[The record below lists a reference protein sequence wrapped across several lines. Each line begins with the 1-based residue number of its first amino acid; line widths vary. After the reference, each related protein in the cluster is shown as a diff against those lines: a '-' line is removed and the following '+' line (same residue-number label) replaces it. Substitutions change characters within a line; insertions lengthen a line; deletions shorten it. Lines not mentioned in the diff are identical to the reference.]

1 MNEHIDEQL
10 SALMDGELER
20 DQARFLLRRVSA
32 DTALPLRWERYHI
45 ARQALRRHEVVVLR
59 KGFAD
64 AVMAQLETET
74 ALRTRGGGQWLRWG
88 AGGAIAASVA
98 VAALV
103 ATRPAP
109 TQGGAPALAATRTVA
124 SASQPGTTIAA
135 APVAAST
142 APSVAALPDL
152 RPPLLSNV
160 PADASPVSFGG
171 DGGQIV
177 VLDPRL
183 QSYLVRHY
191 QSVGTGGQSGFVP
204 YVLLA
209 TPQRTGE
216 AAQPGTAGAQER

>member
-20 DQARFLLRRVSA
+20 DQTRFVLRRASA
-32 DTALPLRWERYHI
+32 DTALPLRWERYHVT
-45 ARQALRRHEVVVLR
+45 RQVLRRQDVVVLR
-59 KGFAD
+59 HGFAD
-64 AVMAQLETET
+64 TVMARIESE
-74 ALRTRGGGQWLRWG
+74 AAVRPRAGGQWLRGG

-103 ATRPAP
+103 VTRPAP
-109 TQGGAPALAATRTVA
+109 VPGEAPAVAAARPATL
-124 SASQPGTTIAA
+124 PGPTIAA
-135 APVAAST
+135 APAAAST
-142 APSVAALPDL
+142 APAVSALPEV
-152 RPPLLSNV
+152 RPPLLLPNA

-171 DGGQIV
+171 EGGQVV

-191 QSVGTGGQSGFVP
+191 QSVGSGGQAGFVP

-209 TPQRTGE
+209 SPQNSAE
-216 AAQPGTAGAQER
+216 AVQPAAVGAQDR

>member
-20 DQARFLLRRVSA
+20 DQTRFLLRRVSA
-32 DTALPLRWERYHI
+32 DAALPLRWERYHV
-45 ARQALRRHEVVVLR
+45 ARQTLRRQEIVVLR
-59 KGFAD
+59 HGFAD
-64 AVMAQLETET
+64 AVMARLESET
-74 ALRTRGGGQWLRWG
+74 AVRPQAGGAWLRWG

-103 ATRPAP
+103 MTRPASTP
-109 TQGGAPALAATRTVA
+109 GDTPAVA
-124 SASQPGTTIAA
+124 SARPATTLTGPTIAA
-135 APVAAST
+135 VPAAAST
-142 APSVAALPDL
+142 APAIAGLPDV
-152 RPPLLSNV
+152 RPPMLLPNA

-171 DGGQIV
+171 EGGQVV

-209 TPQRTGE
+209 TPQNSSET
-216 AAQPGTAGAQER
+216 AQPAGAQNR